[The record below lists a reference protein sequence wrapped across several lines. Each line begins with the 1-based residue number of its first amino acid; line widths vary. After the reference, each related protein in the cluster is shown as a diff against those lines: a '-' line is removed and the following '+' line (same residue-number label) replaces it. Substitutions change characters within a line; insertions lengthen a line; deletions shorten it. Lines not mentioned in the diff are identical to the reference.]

1 MLMSR
6 NNSKTGNIKLC
17 FSVAID
23 DVFSLFA
30 GFLREMDLFNHV
42 GMPKKSSLL
51 SLNCKAKDGSSQTKK
66 DFSPMD
72 GDNKCHSYFTIT
84 IKS

>member
-23 DVFSLFA
+23 DVFFYL
-30 GFLREMDLFNHV
+30 EV
-42 GMPKKSSLL
+42 P
-51 SLNCKAKDGSSQTKK
+51 
-66 DFSPMD
+66 
-72 GDNKCHSYFTIT
+72 
-84 IKS
+84 

>member
-23 DVFSLFA
+23 DVFFLFGSSLR
-30 GFLREMDLFNHV
+30 GMDLYNHV
-42 GMPKKSSLL
+42 GMPKKTACTLWTGKQKTSLL
-51 SLNCKAKDGSSQTKK
+51 KPRV
-66 DFSPMD
+66 FS
-72 GDNKCHSYFTIT
+72 YWLE
-84 IKS
+84 

>member
-23 DVFSLFA
+23 DVLFLF
-30 GFLREMDLFNHV
+30 GSSLREMNLYNHV
-42 GMPKKSSLL
+42 SMPKENSLH
-51 SLNCKAKDGSSQTKK
+51 SLE
-66 DFSPMD
+66 
-72 GDNKCHSYFTIT
+72 
-84 IKS
+84 

>member
-23 DVFSLFA
+23 DVFFLF
-30 GFLREMDLFNHV
+30 GSSLREMDLYNHV
-42 GMPKKSSLL
+42 GMPKENSLH
-51 SLNCKAKDGSSQTKK
+51 SLE
-66 DFSPMD
+66 
-72 GDNKCHSYFTIT
+72 
-84 IKS
+84 